1 LFLRTSALGGRKIA
15 ETRRHFK
22 VGDATLGTS
31 LNSNIGLDD
40 AEGLAVGM
48 SEETSG
54 AAPRD
59 HTPDQSI
66 SDELERLR
74 ERVAFYESFDQLI
87 HENIARSGDLLR
99 QAMDLR
105 ETAGRELAEAKVE
118 AERFDNTRYRE
129 TLSDLLDEVTTL
141 QGHVE
146 RLGRRVADAIDEF
159 ESGLPPGEQS
169 SPPLRL
175 PGGGDIHAEFL
186 DSPPEFVEFATPEE
200 RASVAAS
207 EPRSVSEAPA
217 SEPPSETP
225 VAPKPPPEATS
236 TSLQPEP
243 APASAA
249 AGGPSATATEDQPT
263 GVEPP
268 SIEPEPKVHEQSMTM
283 LVHGVPRAA
292 TALSLQRYLA
302 QLGQVEAVEPREYA
316 GGVLRLHVAVREPV
330 SVDDLRGW
338 KEGAGFEPVHAR
350 HDLIEVRLPGA
361 SGF

>member
-1 LFLRTSALGGRKIA
+1 
-15 ETRRHFK
+15 
-22 VGDATLGTS
+22 
-31 LNSNIGLDD
+31 
-40 AEGLAVGM
+40 M
-48 SEETSG
+48 
-54 AAPRD
+54 
-59 HTPDQSI
+59 
-66 SDELERLR
+66 SDEFERLR

-105 ETAGRELAEAKVE
+105 ETAGRELEEAKAE

-159 ESGLPPGEQS
+159 EAGLPSGEQS
-169 SPPLRL
+169 TPPLRL
-175 PGGGDIHAEFL
+175 PGGDAIHADFL
-186 DSPPEFVEFATPEE
+186 DSPPEFIEFATPEE
-200 RASVAAS
+200 RAAVAAS
-207 EPRSVSEAPA
+207 GPTSVAEATGDGPKAESPVVSEP
-217 SEPPSETP
+217 
-225 VAPKPPPEATS
+225 
-236 TSLQPEP
+236 QPETERIP
-243 APASAA
+243 VDLESASKSESASALSA
-249 AGGPSATATEDQPT
+249 SATEALPTETEVEPSAT
-263 GVEPP
+263 
-268 SIEPEPKVHEQSMTM
+268 EPEVHEQSMIM

-302 QLGQVEAVEPREYA
+302 QLGQVAAVEPREYA
-316 GGVLRLHVAVREPV
+316 GGVLRLHVAVRDPV

>member
-1 LFLRTSALGGRKIA
+1 
-15 ETRRHFK
+15 
-22 VGDATLGTS
+22 
-31 LNSNIGLDD
+31 
-40 AEGLAVGM
+40 M
-48 SEETSG
+48 SG
-54 AAPRD
+54 AKPRD
-59 HTPDQSI
+59 HSPDQSV
-66 SDELERLR
+66 SEELERLR

-99 QAMDLR
+99 HAMDLR
-105 ETAGRELAEAKVE
+105 ETAGRELEEAKAE

-129 TLSDLLDEVTTL
+129 TLSDLLEEVTTL

-159 ESGLPPGEQS
+159 ESGLPSGEQAT
-169 SPPLRL
+169 PPLRL
-175 PGGGDIHAEFL
+175 PGGNAIHADFL
-186 DSPPEFVEFATPEE
+186 DSPPEFVEFTTPEE
-200 RASVAAS
+200 RAAVAAS
-207 EPRSVSEAPA
+207 GPTSVAEATGDRPQAVSPDTSDPQPEAVSIPVDLELVSE
-217 SEPPSETP
+217 SES
-225 VAPKPPPEATS
+225 
-236 TSLQPEP
+236 
-243 APASAA
+243 ASALSA
-249 AGGPSATATEDQPT
+249 SAPEVPPTEVEPSAA
-263 GVEPP
+263 
-268 SIEPEPKVHEQSMTM
+268 EPEVQEQSMIM

-302 QLGQVEAVEPREYA
+302 QLGQVAAVEPREYA

>member
-1 LFLRTSALGGRKIA
+1 L
-15 ETRRHFK
+15 
-22 VGDATLGTS
+22 
-31 LNSNIGLDD
+31 NIGLED

-48 SEETSG
+48 SEEMSG

-59 HTPDQSI
+59 HSPDQSI

-105 ETAGRELAEAKVE
+105 ETAARELAEAKAE

-175 PGGGDIHAEFL
+175 PGGGDIHADFL

-200 RASVAAS
+200 RAAVA
-207 EPRSVSEAPA
+207 A
-217 SEPPSETP
+217 SEPPSEAP
-225 VAPKPPPEATS
+225 VAAEPSPEAES
-236 TSLQPEP
+236 TWLQPES
-243 APASAA
+243 APASAGTGA
-249 AGGPSATATEDQPT
+249 PSATAAEDQPPEA
-263 GVEPP
+263 EPP
-268 SIEPEPKVHEQSMTM
+268 AVEPEPKVHEQSMTM

>member
-1 LFLRTSALGGRKIA
+1 LFLRTSVLGGQKIA

-22 VGDATLGTS
+22 VGGATLGAS

-48 SEETSG
+48 TEETSG
-54 AAPRD
+54 VAPRD

-66 SDELERLR
+66 SDELERMR

-105 ETAGRELAEAKVE
+105 ETAGRELEEAKAE
-118 AERFDNTRYRE
+118 AERFDNSRYRE

-159 ESGLPPGEQS
+159 ESGLPPGEQT

-175 PGGGDIHAEFL
+175 PGGGDIHADFL

-200 RASVAAS
+200 RSAVAAS
-207 EPRSVSEAPA
+207 EPRSDFEAPA

-225 VAPKPPPEATS
+225 VAAEPPPEAES
-236 TSLQPEP
+236 TWLQPEP
-243 APASAA
+243 ALASAGAPSASAA
-249 AGGPSATATEDQPT
+249 GDQPT

-268 SIEPEPKVHEQSMTM
+268 AVEPEPKVQEQSMTM

-302 QLGQVEAVEPREYA
+302 QLGQVEAVEPREFA